1 MYLTSFT
8 RKDFCCL
15 EFLRFHSVIFL
26 DFLEKE
32 EEEREIGISSNPK
45 TKERSKITHL
55 NGNNRQLKH
64 REVAAGA
71 LVGHFTARG
80 IYGNRAEACV
90 CVYTNVKGAATR
102 AIFPFFSCVH
112 VSVPPR
118 VEAMA
123 NRAHSRILSSSYAR
137 KNTIKQS
144 YENVHTQSSS
154 HVVHMRNPVPSVISF
169 VVFISFRQQ

>member
-32 EEEREIGISSNPK
+32 EKEREIGISSNPK

-90 CVYTNVKGAATR
+90 CVHKRQGRGHAGH
-102 AIFPFFSCVH
+102 FSFLFLCTCVC
-112 VSVPPR
+112 
-118 VEAMA
+118 
-123 NRAHSRILSSSYAR
+123 LS
-137 KNTIKQS
+137 TCGGDG
-144 YENVHTQSSS
+144 QSSAFS
-154 HVVHMRNPVPSVISF
+154 HLIVI
-169 VVFISFRQQ
+169 VRQKEHDKTIVRECTHTIIVTRCSHA